1 MKKDGSAF
9 KKFSKAL
16 DIPRDI
22 LLSIPKILLTGNEE
36 IYIENYRGI
45 INYSEEE
52 IKINTTKMP
61 IKISGAKM
69 SITEIA
75 PDEIT
80 VTGKIKSVEF
90 VL

>member
-1 MKKDGSAF
+1 MKKDGSTF
-9 KKFSKAL
+9 KKISKAL

-45 INYSEEE
+45 INYSDEE

-61 IKISGAKM
+61 IKISGSKM

-90 VL
+90 VI